1 MRPQAMVIVDHFT
14 IVKDLEP
21 LQQDHRFSH
30 TFAQRK
36 QHLEPVSLQNDLRC
50 CQGASYQNAIKPA
63 AIV

>member
-1 MRPQAMVIVDHFT
+1 MRPQAMAIVDHFT

-50 CQGASYQNAIKPA
+50 C
-63 AIV
+63 